1 MIGGKTGRVDA
12 DGSDRYKRILT
23 DSWDDQGNVNLL
35 MVAMGYAEGGPGVP
49 CQVKCRELEAA
60 ESVACPTGTLSSS

>member
-12 DGSDRYKRILT
+12 DGSDKYKHILT
-23 DSWDDQGNVNLL
+23 DIWEDQINVNLL

-49 CQVKCRELEAA
+49 CQV
-60 ESVACPTGTLSSS
+60 